1 MGNYHGKYV
10 MKTGLSLS
18 LVKPLSEENLVK
30 IVEYT
35 NTDKEQVLAKYRRFL
50 SKHPKGRISRKSFQ
64 SMLSD
69 CLPGLRAD
77 RLAQLSSHIWRV
89 YDINEDGQID
99 FYEFM
104 TVLHVMSSG
113 SSEDNLRQLFRVFDI
128 NSDGSISKDE
138 LERIVKDFEIAT
150 NKDDGGLV
158 NSVFNEMDENKD
170 GLISQEEFVEANL
183 AQKKCSTMLTL
194 KVIEIFLVS

>member
-1 MGNYHGKYV
+1 MGNYHGKYNV

-18 LVKPLSEENLVK
+18 PAKTLCEDNLLK
-30 IVEYT
+30 IMEYT
-35 NTDKEQVLAKYRRFL
+35 NTDKEKVLAKYRRFL
-50 SKHPKGRISRKSFQ
+50 SKYPKGRISRKSFQ
-64 SMLSD
+64 SMPSD
-69 CLPGLRAD
+69 CLPGMRSD
-77 RLAQLSSHIWRV
+77 RLAQLSNHIWRV

-99 FYEFM
+99 FFEFM

-150 NKDDGGLV
+150 NEDGKGRV
-158 NSVFNEMDENKD
+158 
-170 GLISQEEFVEANL
+170 
-183 AQKKCSTMLTL
+183 QKLN
-194 KVIEIFLVS
+194 

>member
-1 MGNYHGKYV
+1 MGD
-10 MKTGLSLS
+10 
-18 LVKPLSEENLVK
+18 NLVK
-30 IVEYT
+30 IMEYT
-35 NTDKEQVLAKYRRFL
+35 NTDKEQVLAQYRRFL
-50 SKHPKGRISRKSFQ
+50 TWDPKGRISRKSFQ

-69 CLPGLRAD
+69 CLPDMRSD
-77 RLAQLSSHIWRV
+77 RLAQLSNHIWRV

-99 FYEFM
+99 FFEFM

-138 LERIVKDFEIAT
+138 LERIVNDFEIAA
-150 NKDDGGLV
+150 NNEDRGLV
-158 NSVFNEMDENKD
+158 NTVFKEMDENND
-170 GLISQEEFVEANL
+170 GVISQEEFVEANL
-183 AQKKCSTMLTL
+183 ALKKFSTMLTL

>member
-1 MGNYHGKYV
+1 MGNYHGKYM

-18 LVKPLSEENLVK
+18 PAKTLSEESLVK
-30 IVEYT
+30 IMEYT

-69 CLPGLRAD
+69 CLPGMRSD

-99 FYEFM
+99 FFEFM
-104 TVLHVMSSG
+104 MVLHVMSSG

-150 NKDDGGLV
+150 NEDGGLV

-170 GLISQEEFVEANL
+170 GLISQQEFVEANL